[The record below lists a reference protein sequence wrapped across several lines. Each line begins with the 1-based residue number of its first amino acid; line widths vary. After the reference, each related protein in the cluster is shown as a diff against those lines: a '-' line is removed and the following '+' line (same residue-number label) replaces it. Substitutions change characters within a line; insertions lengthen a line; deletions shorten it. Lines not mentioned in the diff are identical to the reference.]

1 MGGVWQEWS
10 GLIIGSALGAIAA
23 AVGTVLL
30 ARRRIRHGVP
40 AGWARRSSAAEIWM
54 VAGTWPWV
62 WGILTP
68 TARESRIVTPLGGLH
83 AIFDPGLSWAAQQIG
98 GNLLV
103 FAAFGFLAPIRWRLR
118 PVPVLL
124 VGLGASALL
133 ETCQYVLDLG
143 RVTDLD
149 DVIFNGGGAFLAAL
163 ASRPWWRRDTRS
175 VTDFPIGDLRT
186 TSVGGGR
193 YGERST

>member
-1 MGGVWQEWS
+1 MSGVWQEWS
-10 GLIIGSALGAIAA
+10 ALIIGA
-23 AVGTVLL
+23 AVGTIAAVIATVLL
-30 ARRRIRHGVP
+30 ARRRVRRGVP
-40 AGWARRSSAAEIWM
+40 AGWAWRSTIAEIWM

-68 TARESRIVTPLGGLH
+68 TEGESRIVTPLGGLH
-83 AIFDPGLSWAAQQIG
+83 EIIDPGPAWTAQQIG

-118 PVPVLL
+118 PVHVLL
-124 VGLGASALL
+124 IGLSASALL
-133 ETCQYVLDLG
+133 ETLQYVLDLG
-143 RVTDLD
+143 RITDLD
-149 DVIFNGGGAFLAAL
+149 DVIVNGGGAFLAAL
-163 ASRPWWRRDTRS
+163 LSRRWWRRDTRS
-175 VTDFPIGDLRT
+175 VTDYPEDALRT

>member
-1 MGGVWQEWS
+1 MNEVWQEWG
-10 GLIIGSALGAIAA
+10 GLIIGSAISTIAA

-30 ARRRIRHGVP
+30 ARRRIRRGVP
-40 AGWARRSSAAEIWM
+40 MDLAWRATVAEIWM
-54 VAGTWPWV
+54 VAGTWPFV

-68 TARESRIVTPLGGLH
+68 ADGGSRIVTPLGGLH
-83 AIFDPGLSWAAQQIG
+83 EIFDPGLSWAAQQII

-103 FAAFGFLAPIRWRLR
+103 FAAFGFLAPVRWQIR
-118 PVPVLL
+118 PVHVLL
-124 VGLGASALL
+124 LGLSASALL
-133 ETCQYVLDLG
+133 ETLQYVLDLG
-143 RVTDLD
+143 RVTDLN

-163 ASRPWWRRDTRS
+163 ASRLWWRRDTRS
-175 VTDFPIGDLRT
+175 VTDSPGDDLRT